1 MRHVMVEKTWLPWE
15 GARSLRSAIKERGM
29 GVPGFGE
36 SKAHICDEDAE
47 QLLRSLQGSA
57 FSLVSSQRSHAV
69 HADQFSHNKYPLLVT
84 QRTTQ
89 IHLLLL
95 CPTQCLSVKYHELAR
110 LAHRDHAQGGK
121 FHGEQLFRGPH
132 GVSSCSAG
140 VDCCQQVMQQR
151 HAGQERV
158 ETLPHEG
165 TALLLL

>member
-1 MRHVMVEKTWLPWE
+1 MVEKTWLPWE
-15 GARSLRSAIKERGM
+15 GARSLRTAIKERGM

-95 CPTQCLSVKYHELAR
+95 CPTKCLSVKYDDLAR
-110 LAHRDHAQGGK
+110 LTHRDHAREGK
-121 FHGEQLFRGPH
+121 FMA
-132 GVSSCSAG
+132 SSFLGGRMAFLNASREYLWG
-140 VDCCQQVMQQR
+140 SGKLR
-151 HAGQERV
+151 KN
-158 ETLPHEG
+158 
-165 TALLLL
+165 